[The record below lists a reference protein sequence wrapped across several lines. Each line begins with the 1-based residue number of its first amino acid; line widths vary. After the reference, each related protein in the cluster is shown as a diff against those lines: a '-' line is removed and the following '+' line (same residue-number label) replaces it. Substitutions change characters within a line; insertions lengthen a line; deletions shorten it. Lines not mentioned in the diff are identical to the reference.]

1 MLWDFPDGPVFKT
14 PHFRARVVASIP
26 VRDLWSHMPLG
37 AGEKNKQTNKKNQQR
52 IMLYLT
58 ADVIL
63 DLMEISIFHQQN
75 PTY

>member
-37 AGEKNKQTNKKNQQR
+37 AGKKKKKTTNNAVS
-52 IMLYLT
+52 Y
-58 ADVIL
+58 
-63 DLMEISIFHQQN
+63 S
-75 PTY
+75 

>member
-37 AGEKNKQTNKKNQQR
+37 VAKKNKNKKG
-52 IMLYLT
+52 IMPYFT
-58 ADVIL
+58 ADALL
-63 DLMEISIFHQQN
+63 DLMEISVFHEQN
-75 PTY
+75 PAY

>member
-37 AGEKNKQTNKKNQQR
+37 AGEKKKKKKKKKQR

>member
-37 AGEKNKQTNKKNQQR
+37 AGEKNKQTNKKTNN
-52 IMLYLT
+52 
-58 ADVIL
+58 
-63 DLMEISIFHQQN
+63 E
-75 PTY
+75 

>member
-37 AGEKNKQTNKKNQQR
+37 AGEKKKKK
-52 IMLYLT
+52 
-58 ADVIL
+58 
-63 DLMEISIFHQQN
+63 
-75 PTY
+75 PTMNNAVSYSWRHLRFNGNFYFS

>member
-1 MLWDFPDGPVFKT
+1 MVQYLRLLTSGPGSWLQSLSGT
-14 PHFRARVVASIP
+14 YEPTCHL
-26 VRDLWSHMPLG
+26 VRG
-37 AGEKNKQTNKKNQQR
+37 GKKKKQKKNQQR

-58 ADVIL
+58 ADIIL

>member
-37 AGEKNKQTNKKNQQR
+37 AGEKNKQTNKKKK
-52 IMLYLT
+52 
-58 ADVIL
+58 
-63 DLMEISIFHQQN
+63 
-75 PTY
+75 PTTNNAVSYSWRHLRFNGNFYFS

>member
-1 MLWDFPDGPVFKT
+1 MVQYLRLLTSGPGSWLQSLSGT
-14 PHFRARVVASIP
+14 YDPTCHL
-26 VRDLWSHMPLG
+26 VR
-37 AGEKNKQTNKKNQQR
+37 GEKKKKKTQQR

-63 DLMEISIFHQQN
+63 DLMEISIFHKQN